1 MKLLRIVIGASVGFA
16 VATFVCW
23 GGLYL
28 FGVLVLRGKESLF
41 DASPHLASLFFA
53 WWFVSSSVAAV
64 ICGCAMGG
72 LSRQNRKKRFAGFIA
87 FAITGMAATIA
98 VCRLLVAVVPACG

>member
-64 ICGCAMGG
+64 ICG
-72 LSRQNRKKRFAGFIA
+72 LSRQNRRKRFAGFIV